1 MVGMGLAYYNENSP
15 SAVAWLRELIKQGHI
30 ADGVVMP
37 MPTFQQPRPRPWD
50 C

>member
-30 ADGVVMP
+30 ADGVVDD
-37 MPTFQQPRPRPWD
+37 RSIEVD
-50 C
+50 A